1 LKILLFAHLKDEWGS
16 SSLTLDLG
24 TLTVADML
32 QELQNRCPSLS
43 LGQIMIAVNEQFVG
57 HDHLVQQ
64 DDIVALLPPVSGG

>member
-1 LKILLFAHLKDEWGS
+1 MKILLFAHLKDEWGS

-57 HDHLVQQ
+57 LDHLVQQ